1 MDPTR
6 VGFLGFKELLKQLF
20 WELAKVSIQG
30 LSEFSKGTE
39 WEAATHSTVVELEH
53 KPKNEKIF
61 EAISKK
67 TSKQPEWLSFKDKPK
82 SKPTIGYL

>member
-6 VGFLGFKELLKQLF
+6 VVFLGFKELLKQLF

-39 WEAATHSTVVELEH
+39 WEAATHSTVVELDH
-53 KPKNEKIF
+53 NPKYEKIF
-61 EAISKK
+61 ESTYKK
-67 TSKQPEWLSFKDKPK
+67 R
-82 SKPTIGYL
+82 